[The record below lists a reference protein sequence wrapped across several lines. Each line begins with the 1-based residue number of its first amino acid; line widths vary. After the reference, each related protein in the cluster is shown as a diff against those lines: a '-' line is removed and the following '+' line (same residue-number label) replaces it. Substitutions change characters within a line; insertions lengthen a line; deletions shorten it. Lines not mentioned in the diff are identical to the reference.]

1 MPGTDI
7 KPTEPDRL
15 DRIEQAIVHISSVL
29 ESLRQDHD
37 HAATGASRMA
47 SRLDLI
53 DSAVSALAATVAERK
68 RATVNEPVK
77 EATPDVDGLLT
88 LLDTRQSV
96 PGLWPTVIGVGSLLD
111 LDGRATYES
120 MVTVMTDAQGYQ
132 N

>member
-1 MPGTDI
+1 
-7 KPTEPDRL
+7 
-15 DRIEQAIVHISSVL
+15 VL

-68 RATVNEPVK
+68 RAEPVGD
-77 EATPDVDGLLT
+77 ATRDVEQLLT
-88 LLDTRQSV
+88 LLDTRESISELR
-96 PGLWPTVIGVGSLLD
+96 PALLGMGSLLD

-120 MVTVMTDAQGYQ
+120 IRGVMTEAQGRR

>member
-68 RATVNEPVK
+68 RAEPVR
-77 EATPDVDGLLT
+77 ETTPDVEGLLT